1 MLDGMDCRK
10 ERMYECGGGLSNL
23 QFCHGT
29 GGIDL
34 FFAMVNCQGICNV
47 QNVGTGSSE
56 FIVVV
61 RDGWTFYQLPLD
73 HWGGTLLNFTWGYR
87 VIPLHASFNMIF

>member
-1 MLDGMDCRK
+1 
-10 ERMYECGGGLSNL
+10 MYECGGGLSNL

-29 GGIDL
+29 GGINL
-34 FFAMVNCQGICNV
+34 FFVMVNCQGISNV

-61 RDGWTFYQLPLD
+61 RDSWTFYQLPLD
-73 HWGGTLLNFTWGYR
+73 QWEVGGYR
-87 VIPLHASFNMIF
+87 VIPLHASFDMIF